1 MKLPQCS
8 LLPFLLLLQ
17 HTLALSMGQKSSVQL
32 KKNTRRAF
40 LNKATGAV
48 LSSSFAPFSIPAE
61 AADVPDKV
69 TQAVKVTA
77 VAHTFIASTG
87 NKASVK
93 PVREN
98 DATRFFTNARIL
110 HLFYTGDEEKAYATT
125 KEILDLTVKRKSAEG
140 AGKLLLFSFLDYF
153 PSFHLNFSC
162 LLQITSNRSNSRK
175 CTFTFR

>member
-1 MKLPQCS
+1 MKLPCYS
-8 LLPFLLLLQ
+8 LLPFLILLQ
-17 HTLALSMGQKSSVQL
+17 HALALSMVQKSSLKL

-87 NKASVK
+87 KASVK
-93 PVREN
+93 PIREN

-140 AGKLLLFSFLDYF
+140 AGKLLI
-153 PSFHLNFSC
+153 FSC
-162 LLQITSNRSNSRK
+162 FVVFLLFNYVK
-175 CTFTFR
+175 Y

>member
-1 MKLPQCS
+1 MKLSCYS

-17 HTLALSMGQKSSVQL
+17 HALALSMVQKSSMKL

-93 PVREN
+93 PIREN

-140 AGKLLLFSFLDYF
+140 AGKLLI
-153 PSFHLNFSC
+153 FSC
-162 LLQITSNRSNSRK
+162 FVFFLLFNYVK
-175 CTFTFR
+175 Y

>member
-1 MKLPQCS
+1 MKLPCYS

-17 HTLALSMGQKSSVQL
+17 HALALSMVQKSSLKL

-87 NKASVK
+87 KASVK
-93 PVREN
+93 PIREN

-140 AGKLLLFSFLDYF
+140 AGKLLI
-153 PSFHLNFSC
+153 FSC
-162 LLQITSNRSNSRK
+162 FVVFLLFNYVK
-175 CTFTFR
+175 Y